1 MIQMNNQSVLSS
13 FHVNGFDEHN
23 RSLDWIED
31 TANKIGAEI
40 NLNTEARWTKYSES
54 FEIKFNGRDSGIIY
68 KITISQSDKQ
78 TKFLA
83 KRFHEIDL
91 NERNAKIIMKAF
103 PEIMHYDIHWFDI
116 RTSEWSGVCMEAV
129 REKSRPYWPGD
140 EIVSIMYALYDDFRS
155 CLDENMYTLRRVM
168 SNALVTYW
176 FAEVMPGGYPF
187 DYSIDQVCE
196 FLEYLE
202 LLQKTSKEEYQDLF
216 ENTLTLS
223 IFETAEKIQRYIGG
237 HGE

>member
-1 MIQMNNQSVLSS
+1 MKNQSVLSS

-54 FEIKFNGRDSGIIY
+54 FEIKINGRDSGIIY

-103 PEIMHYDIHWFDI
+103 PEIM
-116 RTSEWSGVCMEAV
+116 
-129 REKSRPYWPGD
+129 
-140 EIVSIMYALYDDFRS
+140 
-155 CLDENMYTLRRVM
+155 
-168 SNALVTYW
+168 
-176 FAEVMPGGYPF
+176 
-187 DYSIDQVCE
+187 
-196 FLEYLE
+196 
-202 LLQKTSKEEYQDLF
+202 
-216 ENTLTLS
+216 
-223 IFETAEKIQRYIGG
+223 
-237 HGE
+237 

>member
-1 MIQMNNQSVLSS
+1 
-13 FHVNGFDEHN
+13 
-23 RSLDWIED
+23 
-31 TANKIGAEI
+31 
-40 NLNTEARWTKYSES
+40 
-54 FEIKFNGRDSGIIY
+54 
-68 KITISQSDKQ
+68 
-78 TKFLA
+78 
-83 KRFHEIDL
+83 
-91 NERNAKIIMKAF
+91 
-103 PEIMHYDIHWFDI
+103 
-116 RTSEWSGVCMEAV
+116 
-129 REKSRPYWPGD
+129 
-140 EIVSIMYALYDDFRS
+140 
-155 CLDENMYTLRRVM
+155 M

-223 IFETAEKIQRYIGG
+223 IFETAEKIQRNIGG